1 MTPTADFTSDASRW
15 QALIQRGSRADGRF
29 VYGVMT
35 TGIYCRPTCSSRR
48 PNRENVRFFENWQ
61 MAEHDGSHPCRRCR
75 PREYTFREA
84 SVELVSRAC
93 VIIEESGHEPS
104 LNELADA
111 ASLSPHHFHR
121 LFRKVAGITPTQYAM
136 ELRLR
141 RMRKNL
147 KKNRTITESVYE
159 SGYESNSRFYET
171 AAKDLG
177 MKPSTFR
184 KGGEGMSIRY
194 GIVQSYLGWLLIA
207 TTELGISVIGID
219 DSPEVL
225 DNRLRAAFPGAVF
238 REKDP
243 EFTTTIAGMLS
254 FIEEP
259 GQGRPLPL
267 DIQGT
272 AFQWR
277 VWAALQSS
285 PAGSTISYSEL
296 AQRIGKPKAVRA
308 VARAC
313 AANHLA
319 VAVPCYRVVLSAG
332 ELGGYR
338 WGLDRK
344 KHCFNGSRPSRNKWS
359 MPSGATF
366 DRPRREGFLSA
377 INRIAGFIDKI
388 PCQYI

>member
-1 MTPTADFTSDASRW
+1 M
-15 QALIQRGSRADGRF
+15 
-29 VYGVMT
+29 YGVTT
-35 TGIYCRPTCSSRR
+35 TGIYCRPTCPSRR

-61 MAEHDGSHPCRRCR
+61 MAEHDGFRPCRRCR
-75 PREYTFREA
+75 PQDCTAREA

-93 VIIEESGHEPS
+93 ALIEGSGHEPS

-111 ASLSPHHFHR
+111 AGLSPHHFHR
-121 LFRKVAGITPTQYAM
+121 LFRKVAGITPKQYAM

-147 KKNRTITESVYE
+147 KENRTITESVYE

-171 AAKDLG
+171 ATKDLG

-194 GIVQSYLGWLLIA
+194 GIVQSSVGWLLVA
-207 TTELGISVIGID
+207 ATELGICMIDMD

-225 DNRLRAAFPGAVF
+225 DNRLRAAFPAAVF
-238 REKDP
+238 QENDP
-243 EFTTTIAGMLS
+243 DFTSTITGMLS
-254 FIEEP
+254 FIEKP
-259 GQGRPLPL
+259 GQGLPLPL

-272 AFQWR
+272 AFQRR
-277 VWAALQSS
+277 VWAALQSI

-296 AQRIGKPKAVRA
+296 AQRIGRPKAVRA

-319 VAVPCYRVVLSAG
+319 VAVPCHRVVRSDG
-332 ELGGYR
+332 GLGGYR

-344 KHCFNGSRPSRNKWS
+344 K
-359 MPSGATF
+359 TLLQ
-366 DRPRREGFLSA
+366 RESTESE
-377 INRIAGFIDKI
+377 
-388 PCQYI
+388 